1 MRGLDAVAA
10 AKGCSGPV
18 CVTVQARKQGKAH
31 TQRHEDR
38 LSSRHHDLKDEPAAM
53 ATHCWRRRLL
63 PLLLSG
69 PLLVGPAWSGNST
82 EPTVVPGAPANLAHA
97 AADHATALHLGKLNV
112 RSSSVI
118 IVDGA
123 DSSVLYSKDA
133 QRVVPIASITK
144 LMTALVVLDAAQP
157 LDEMIELTPADRRLE
172 RSSASRLAIG
182 SKLSRGDLLHLAL
195 MSSENRAAHA
205 VARAYPGGLPACV
218 KAMNAK
224 ARALGM
230 KSAHF
235 SDPTGLSSGNV
246 SSAADLA
253 KLVAAA
259 AADATIRTFST
270 NASHT
275 VAVGRQLLEFRNTN
289 SLVAKADWDI
299 MVQKTGYTSDAGQCL
314 VMKTVIHERPVLI
327 VLLNSFGK
335 YTRVADARRIRK
347 WMEAGLEPGQLA
359 QAAR

>member
-1 MRGLDAVAA
+1 MRMHSWRRALLALLLAPALTFASPAGTASDAV
-10 AKGCSGPV
+10 KP
-18 CVTVQARKQGKAH
+18 
-31 TQRHEDR
+31 
-38 LSSRHHDLKDEPAAM
+38 
-53 ATHCWRRRLL
+53 
-63 PLLLSG
+63 
-69 PLLVGPAWSGNST
+69 
-82 EPTVVPGAPANLAHA
+82 
-97 AADHATALHLGKLNV
+97 LHLGKLDV

-118 IVDGA
+118 VLDA
-123 DSSVLYSKDA
+123 VDSSVLYAKQSD
-133 QRVVPIASITK
+133 RVVPIASITK
-144 LMTALVVLDAAQP
+144 LMTALVILDADQP
-157 LDEMIELTPADRRLE
+157 LDELIELTVADRRLE
-172 RSSASRLAIG
+172 RSSASRLAVG

-205 VARAYPGGLPACV
+205 VARAYPGGLPACI

-235 SDPTGLSSGNV
+235 TDPTGLSSGNV
-246 SSAADLA
+246 SNAADLA

-259 AADATIRTFST
+259 AANPTIRMYST
-270 NASHT
+270 SATHR

-289 SLVAKADWDI
+289 SLVKKADWD
-299 MVQKTGYTSDAGQCL
+299 VLLQKTGYTSDAGQCL
-314 VMKTVIHERPVLI
+314 VMKTVIRERPVLI

-347 WMEAGLEPGQLA
+347 WMEAGSEPGQLA